1 MPPAFSSIRVS
12 GCVQVMSVMRNLQVE
27 EQTPLTASE
36 VYLFTW
42 RGHLC
47 FLPGLPWLALGRW
60 HLPKQQMDALA
71 TCVRRVA
78 RLLWSVHVSFMDGFD
93 EVQRPSQS
101 TAVHAPFD
109 PNGMWSYSIFKGGCR
124 AVQITG
130 MCGEAFINV
139 EIEAFRCTTH
149 IRLCVFKTP
158 RPKSPKLHR
167 QWLRGLC

>member
-1 MPPAFSSIRVS
+1 
-12 GCVQVMSVMRNLQVE
+12 MRALWGLQVE

-42 RGHLC
+42 RRHLC

-93 EVQRPSQS
+93 EVQRPTSLIPK
-101 TAVHAPFD
+101 AVLA
-109 PNGMWSYSIFKGGCR
+109 
-124 AVQITG
+124 QIG
-130 MCGEAFINV
+130 SWDLWDF
-139 EIEAFRCTTH
+139 
-149 IRLCVFKTP
+149 
-158 RPKSPKLHR
+158 
-167 QWLRGLC
+167 

>member
-1 MPPAFSSIRVS
+1 MCLILSDIVPSTMTLLNCQQRAYMERGHVGGQRAAHSGGMPPAFT
-12 GCVQVMSVMRNLQVE
+12 CVKGLLGASALQVGVLQVE

-93 EVQRPSQS
+93 EVKRPASSRHQGS
-101 TAVHAPFD
+101 
-109 PNGMWSYSIFKGGCR
+109 GC
-124 AVQITG
+124 
-130 MCGEAFINV
+130 
-139 EIEAFRCTTH
+139 
-149 IRLCVFKTP
+149 P
-158 RPKSPKLHR
+158 D
-167 QWLRGLC
+167 WLWGTLAS